1 MAVYTEV
8 ADEEL
13 EAFIASYDIGALTSC
28 KGIAEGVENSNY
40 LVQTQAGRYI
50 LTLYE
55 KRVAR
60 KDLPYFLAL
69 MEHLAARGISC
80 PLPVHDRE
88 GRTLRELAGRP
99 AALITF
105 LDGVSVRRASIEQ
118 CASVGRALG
127 QFHVAGES
135 FPRSR
140 ANSLSLS
147 DWAPLF
153 EAIGDR
159 ADTIIPGLAGEIR
172 KELAYLDKSWPSG
185 LPQGVIHADL
195 FPDNVFF
202 LGQEVSGLIDFY
214 FACND
219 VLAYDIA
226 ICLNAWCFESDAS
239 FNVTKARAF
248 LQAYE
253 GVRPLSAGELAALP
267 ALARGAALRFL
278 LTRSYDWLNT
288 DGEALVKRKDPNEY
302 LRKLQIPSQGEVV
315 PRLRARGALRVEREA
330 EGRHPHRRR
339 LLRQSGA
346 RRLGRHSPVGPAPQ
360 GAERRRT
367 AHHQQSHGA
376 DGGDLGAGSAEV
388 SLGRRP
394 LHRLE
399 LSTRRHHQLDQ
410 GLEA

>member
-13 EAFIASYDIGALTSC
+13 DAFIKSYDIGALTSC

-40 LVQTQAGRYI
+40 LVQTEAGRYI

-55 KRVAR
+55 KRVAP

-69 MEHLAARGISC
+69 MEHLAARGIRC

-88 GRTLRELAGRP
+88 GRTLRKLAGRP
-99 AALITF
+99 AALINF

-118 CASVGRALG
+118 CASLGKALARL
-127 QFHVAGES
+127 HVAGES
-135 FPRSR
+135 FGQTR

-147 DWAPLF
+147 DWGPLAN
-153 EAIGDR
+153 AIGER
-159 ADTIIPGLAGEIR
+159 ANTVIRGLAAEIG
-172 KELAYLDKSWPSG
+172 KELAYLDKAWPRD

-219 VLAYDIA
+219 MLAYDIA

-239 FNVTKARAF
+239 FNITKARAF

-253 GVRPLSAGELAALP
+253 GARPLKANELAALP
-267 ALARGAALRFL
+267 TLARGAALRFL

-288 DGEALVKRKDPNEY
+288 NGEALVKRKDPNEY
-302 LRKLQIPSQGEVV
+302 LRKLRFHRKVKSYRDYGLGE
-315 PRLRARGALRVEREA
+315 
-330 EGRHPHRRR
+330 H
-339 LLRQSGA
+339 
-346 RRLGRHSPVGPAPQ
+346 
-360 GAERRRT
+360 
-367 AHHQQSHGA
+367 
-376 DGGDLGAGSAEV
+376 
-388 SLGRRP
+388 
-394 LHRLE
+394 
-399 LSTRRHHQLDQ
+399 
-410 GLEA
+410 